1 MTRLISPSEE
11 DVVLRTEEARAEW
24 EAQKVQ
30 VLIEDDEIPPGH
42 ELALPLE
49 DLVSYLEGLEVPS
62 RVIVDLDV
70 YKVKLRKK
78 VPYDRYKEIL
88 EGLRKLSW
96 ARWDRK
102 ARAILVDRT
111 RPLPPEEE
119 VIEVPVIVPGKGVVG
134 TTQGGGIE

>member
-11 DVVLRTEEARAEW
+11 ELVLKVQEAREKW

-30 VLIEDDEIPPGH
+30 VLIEDDEIPENH
-42 ELALPLE
+42 EIALPLE
-49 DLVSYLEGLEVPS
+49 DLVNYLEGLEVPT
-62 RVIVDLDV
+62 RVVVALDA
-70 YKVKLRKK
+70 YRVKLRKK
-78 VPYDRYKEIL
+78 VPYEEYKEIL

-102 ARAILVDRT
+102 ARAIIVDRT
-111 RPLPPEEE
+111 REKPAEE
-119 VIEVPVIVPGKGVVG
+119 VPEVPVIVPGEGVVG